1 MILKSKYNSLFL
13 IIKFSITKKINFKLF
28 LMSALIENLH
38 YNWTV
43 LLLLILFINV
53 LNAFFRRI
61 SGKKFSTLDLRICLF
76 GLIFSYFHL
85 LISLTLY
92 FISSTFD
99 QWFENSIDNIV
110 TSNELR
116 SNLVIN
122 PLTNILAVCFV
133 NVGWKLKKNHFK
145 SSKKFLR
152 VAIFYGL
159 GLILFII
166 ASGNSI
172 LSSN

>member
-1 MILKSKYNSLFL
+1 
-13 IIKFSITKKINFKLF
+13 
-28 LMSALIENLH
+28 MSALIENLH
-38 YNWTV
+38 YNWTI

-53 LNAFFRRI
+53 LNGIFGRI
-61 SGKKFSTLDLRICLF
+61 SGKKFSILDLRICLF

-92 FISSTFD
+92 LIFPSFN
-99 QWFENSIDNIV
+99 QWFENTLSNII

-116 SNLVIN
+116 NNLVVN
-122 PLTNILAVCFV
+122 PLMNILAVFFV
-133 NVGWKLKKNHFK
+133 NLGWKLKKNHFK

-159 GLILFII
+159 GLILFIS
-166 ASGNSI
+166 ASGNNI
-172 LSSN
+172 LPSD

>member
-1 MILKSKYNSLFL
+1 MDTIHFFL
-13 IIKFSITKKINFKLF
+13 VIKFSISKKINFKLF

-92 FISSTFD
+92 LIFPFFNE
-99 QWFENSIDNIV
+99 WFENSLINTI
-110 TSNELR
+110 TNNELR
-116 SNLVIN
+116 SNLVVK
-122 PLTNILAVCFV
+122 PLINILAVCFV
-133 NVGWKLKKNHFK
+133 NLGWKLKENHFK

-159 GLILFII
+159 GLILFIS
-166 ASGNSI
+166 ASGNNI
-172 LSSN
+172 LPSS

>member
-1 MILKSKYNSLFL
+1 MDTIHFFL
-13 IIKFSITKKINFKLF
+13 VIKFSISKKINFKLF

-110 TSNELR
+110 MSNELR

-133 NVGWKLKKNHFK
+133 NLGWKLKKNHFK

>member
-1 MILKSKYNSLFL
+1 MDTIHFFL
-13 IIKFSITKKINFKLF
+13 VIKFSISKKINFKLF

-122 PLTNILAVCFV
+122 PLTNILAVSFV
-133 NVGWKLKKNHFK
+133 NLGWKLKKNHFK

>member
-1 MILKSKYNSLFL
+1 
-13 IIKFSITKKINFKLF
+13 
-28 LMSALIENLH
+28 MSALIENLH

-110 TSNELR
+110 MSNELR

-133 NVGWKLKKNHFK
+133 NLGWKLKKNHFK

>member
-1 MILKSKYNSLFL
+1 
-13 IIKFSITKKINFKLF
+13 
-28 LMSALIENLH
+28 MSALIENLH

-43 LLLLILFINV
+43 FLLLILFINV

>member
-1 MILKSKYNSLFL
+1 
-13 IIKFSITKKINFKLF
+13 
-28 LMSALIENLH
+28 MSALIENLH

-122 PLTNILAVCFV
+122 PLINILAVCFV

>member
-1 MILKSKYNSLFL
+1 
-13 IIKFSITKKINFKLF
+13 
-28 LMSALIENLH
+28 MSALIENLH

-53 LNAFFRRI
+53 LNSFFRRI

-76 GLIFSYFHL
+76 GIIFSYFHL

-92 FISSTFD
+92 FVSSSFD

-133 NVGWKLKKNHFK
+133 NLGWKLKKNHFK

-159 GLILFII
+159 GLILFVIT
-166 ASGNSI
+166 SRNNI
-172 LSSN
+172 LQSN

>member
-1 MILKSKYNSLFL
+1 MDTIHFFL
-13 IIKFSITKKINFKLF
+13 VIKFSISKKINFKLF

-92 FISSTFD
+92 LIFPFFNE
-99 QWFENSIDNIV
+99 WFENSLINTI
-110 TSNELR
+110 TNNELR
-116 SNLVIN
+116 SNLVVK
-122 PLTNILAVCFV
+122 PLINILAVCFV
-133 NVGWKLKKNHFK
+133 NLGWKLKENHFK

-159 GLILFII
+159 GLILFIS
-166 ASGNSI
+166 ASGNNI

>member
-1 MILKSKYNSLFL
+1 
-13 IIKFSITKKINFKLF
+13 
-28 LMSALIENLH
+28 MSALIENLH

-133 NVGWKLKKNHFK
+133 NLGWKLKKNHFR

>member
-1 MILKSKYNSLFL
+1 M
-13 IIKFSITKKINFKLF
+13 IKFSISKKINFKLF

-38 YNWTV
+38 YNWTI

-53 LNAFFRRI
+53 LNAVFSRI

-76 GLIFSYFHL
+76 GLVFSYFHL

-99 QWFENSIDNIV
+99 QWFENSIDNLL

-116 SNLVIN
+116 SNLVVN
-122 PLTNILAVCFV
+122 PLTNILALCFV
-133 NVGWKLKKNHFK
+133 NLGWKLKKKHFK

-159 GLILFII
+159 GLILFIS

-172 LSSN
+172 LLSN

>member
-1 MILKSKYNSLFL
+1 MV
-13 IIKFSITKKINFKLF
+13 IKFSISKKINFKLF

-133 NVGWKLKKNHFK
+133 NLGWKLKKNHFK

>member
-1 MILKSKYNSLFL
+1 
-13 IIKFSITKKINFKLF
+13 
-28 LMSALIENLH
+28 MSALIENLH

-172 LSSN
+172 LPSN

>member
-1 MILKSKYNSLFL
+1 MF
-13 IIKFSITKKINFKLF
+13 
-28 LMSALIENLH
+28 ALIENLH

-61 SGKKFSTLDLRICLF
+61 SGKIFSTLDLRICLF

-133 NVGWKLKKNHFK
+133 NLGWKLKKNHFK

>member
-1 MILKSKYNSLFL
+1 MDTIHFFL
-13 IIKFSITKKINFKLF
+13 VIKFSISKKINFKLF

-99 QWFENSIDNIV
+99 QWFENSIDNII

-133 NVGWKLKKNHFK
+133 NLGWKLKKNHFK

>member
-1 MILKSKYNSLFL
+1 MDTIHFFL
-13 IIKFSITKKINFKLF
+13 VIKFSISKKINFKLF

-76 GLIFSYFHL
+76 GLIFSYLHL

-133 NVGWKLKKNHFK
+133 NLGWKLKKNHFK

>member
-1 MILKSKYNSLFL
+1 
-13 IIKFSITKKINFKLF
+13 
-28 LMSALIENLH
+28 MSALIEKLH
-38 YNWTV
+38 YNWTI

-53 LNAFFRRI
+53 LNGIFGRI

-92 FISSTFD
+92 FIFPSFN
-99 QWFENSIDNIV
+99 QWFENSLSNIIMN
-110 TSNELR
+110 NELR
-116 SNLVIN
+116 INLVTN
-122 PLTNILAVCFV
+122 PLINILAVCFV
-133 NVGWKLKKNHFK
+133 NLGWKLKKNHFK

-159 GLILFII
+159 GLILFIN
-166 ASGNSI
+166 ASSNSI
-172 LSSN
+172 LPSN